1 MRERFKRIRSDLLD
15 RVPEI
20 CVDRCLLLTEAYQKY
35 EKYPIVEKR
44 AKALADVL
52 SGMQIYIGDDE
63 LLVGNQARVPRAA
76 PLFPEYDYEF
86 VLSEMEDFEHR
97 TSDRFIIKEEDKEK
111 LRQVLPWWRDKT
123 LKARATAMQPEA
135 VLEDIKI
142 GVLGW
147 QGNITSGE
155 GHIVPDY
162 EMILEYG
169 FSGLYSRV
177 KTLIGNLVLTE
188 PKDLEKFTFYRACE
202 SILKGCFDF
211 IERYRDLAI
220 EQQKRCVGSVRSS
233 ELKAISKR
241 CDALLHRPP
250 KSFAEALQCVW
261 FVQVILHIESN
272 GHSLSFGRFD
282 QYLYP
287 FYKKDIE
294 NNILTQTEAEELLG
308 CFYLKVFGNN
318 KLRSWKTTQTQLGY
332 PTYQNIC
339 LGGQKSDGSDAVN
352 ALSWMCL
359 DMLEEIRL
367 PEPNI
372 YIRIHEGTPDDF
384 LNHAVKIV
392 KKGLGMPSFVNDQ
405 VIIPSLLHRGVLPE
419 DAINYSTM
427 GCTEVQVPGKWGYR
441 ANGKSKINLL
451 RILEIV
457 LDGGVDRKSGQKIM
471 DGLTPLE
478 ECTTI
483 EQIKNGYQ
491 KAIEHYMKLH
501 VIADN
506 INEMAMNALVP
517 DAFCSLIVQDCL
529 NRGKS
534 IKEGGTI
541 YDMISGTLVGIPNV
555 GNAVYAIQKL
565 VFEEKRI
572 TPQALS
578 HALKTNFEE
587 EGGEFIRTLLINGAE
602 KYGND
607 VDAVDEITKELSDYY
622 VTEISKYKTLR
633 DGKGPIGCCYTSS
646 TVTITANIPCG
657 ASVGATPDGRKAGE
671 PTAEGVSPSRN
682 TLKNGL
688 TAIFQSVGKLSN
700 ELFTGG
706 QLLNIRINP
715 ATLQTPEEEAKF
727 AAVLRASGDLK
738 CWHSQYNVL
747 SNETLRDAQKHPENY
762 ADLMVRVAGYSALFT
777 TLNSEL
783 QEDIIARTQ
792 FEL

>member
-1 MRERFKRIRSDLLD
+1 MRERFKRIRSDLIN

-20 CVDRCLLLTEAYQKY
+20 CVDRCVLFTEAYQKY
-35 EKYPIVEKR
+35 EKYPVVEKR
-44 AKALADVL
+44 ARALADVL
-52 SGMQIYIGDDE
+52 RGMHIYIDDDE
-63 LLVGNQARVPRAA
+63 LIVGNQARVPRAA

-86 VLSEMEDFEHR
+86 VLNEMDDFEHR
-97 TSDRFIIKEEDKEK
+97 TSDRFVINEEDKVV
-111 LRQVLPWWRDKT
+111 LRQILPWWKDKT

-135 VLEDIKI
+135 VLKDTKI

-155 GHIVPDY
+155 GHIIPDY
-162 EMILEYG
+162 EMILKSG

-177 KTLIGNLVLTE
+177 QTLIDNLVLTE
-188 PKDLEKFTFYRACE
+188 PRDLEKQTFYRACKE
-202 SILKGCFDF
+202 ILEGCFDF
-211 IERYRDLAI
+211 IARYRDLAI
-220 EQQKRCVGSVRSS
+220 EQEKRCDESMRKS
-233 ELKAISKR
+233 ELKAISAR
-241 CDALLHRPP
+241 CDALLRRPP
-250 KSFAEALQCVW
+250 ESFAEALQCVW

-287 FYKKDIE
+287 FYQKDLE
-294 NNILTQTEAEELLG
+294 QNRLTKEEAEELLG

-372 YIRIHEGTPDDF
+372 YIRVHEGTPDDF
-384 LNHAVKIV
+384 LNHAVKVV

-405 VIIPSLLHRGVLPE
+405 VIIPSLLHRGVSAE
-419 DAINYSTM
+419 DAINYATM

-457 LDGGVDRKSGQKIM
+457 LDGGIDRKSGQRVIE
-471 DGLTPLE
+471 GLTPLE
-478 ECTTI
+478 ECTNI
-483 EQIKNGYQ
+483 EQIKEGYK
-491 KAIEHYMKLH
+491 KAIEYYMKLH
-501 VIADN
+501 VVADN
-506 INEMAMNALVP
+506 VNEMAMEALVP
-517 DAFCSLIVQDCL
+517 DAFCSLLVQDCL
-529 NRGKS
+529 GRGRT

-555 GNAVYAIQKL
+555 GNAVYAIKKL
-565 VFEEKRI
+565 VFDERKI

-578 HALKTNFEE
+578 QAIRNNFK
-587 EGGEFIRTLLINGAE
+587 GSDGEYIRTLLLNGAE

-607 VDAVDEITKELSDYY
+607 LDEVDALTKELSDYY
-622 VTEISKYKTLR
+622 VNEIYQYKTLR
-633 DGKGPIGCCYTSS
+633 EGKGPIGCCYTSS

-688 TAIFQSVGKLSN
+688 TAVFQSVGKLSN
-700 ELFTGG
+700 EYFTGG
-706 QLLNIRINP
+706 QLLNVRINP
-715 ATLQTPEEEAKF
+715 ATLQTPEEEEKF
-727 AAVLRASGDLK
+727 AALLRAAGDLK

-762 ADLMVRVAGYSALFT
+762 ADLMVRVAGYNALFT
-777 TLNSEL
+777 SLNSEL